1 MRVRLTGEEDL
12 EGDGEGD
19 GIGRIQGI
27 REELVT
33 KVSIF
38 ALSTCIK
45 QDHVHHRLT
54 GELA

>member
-19 GIGRIQGI
+19 GTGRIQGI

-38 ALSTCIK
+38 ALSICIK